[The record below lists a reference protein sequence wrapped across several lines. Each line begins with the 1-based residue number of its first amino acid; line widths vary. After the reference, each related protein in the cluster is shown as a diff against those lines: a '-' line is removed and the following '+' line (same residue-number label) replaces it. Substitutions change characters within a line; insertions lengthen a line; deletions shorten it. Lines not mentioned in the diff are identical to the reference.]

1 MKTLIT
7 TVILLLPITLFSQG
21 KNELKFDAFGAFKQ
35 GYELSYE
42 RIINNKFGIEIGFG
56 FNNDPYALDTIP
68 ISTTVLTSGETPFV
82 FFDRKSYTAN
92 LEIKYYPFQKT
103 MGEGMMFGAFLR
115 YASEPQF
122 EQNYFDAYE
131 LYKGSVAPEPTHSIT
146 VGGSFGY
153 KFLWKQRII
162 LEPVLGIG
170 VNLIRP
176 YPNERGNSYLVG
188 GYFKI
193 KAGYRF

>member
-7 TVILLLPITLFSQG
+7 AVILLLPILLFSQG
-21 KNELKFDAFGAFKQ
+21 KNELKFDALGLANK

-42 RIINNKFGIEIGFG
+42 RIIKQKLGVEIGFR
-56 FNNDPYALDTIP
+56 FNNNQHALDTVAINW
-68 ISTTVLTSGETPFV
+68 STITPGELPYL
-82 FFDRKSYTAN
+82 FFDKKSYMAN
-92 LEIKYYPFQKT
+92 IQIKYYPFQKI

-115 YASEPQF
+115 YASKPQF
-122 EQNYFDAYE
+122 EQSYFDAYE
-131 LYKGSVAPEPTHSIT
+131 IYKGEAAPDAKPSIT

-170 VNLIRP
+170 TNLIRP
-176 YPNERGNSYLVG
+176 YPNERGDSYLLG